1 MNPFSPL
8 VSIVIPVYNGANF
21 MREAID
27 SALAQTYPNVEV
39 LVINDGST
47 DSGETAAIAKSY
59 GDQIAYLE
67 KPNGGCASALNLGI
81 QKMRGEFFSWLS
93 HDDFYSP
100 SKIARQIEV
109 LSLLEDKDT
118 ILYAGYH
125 VVDSKSVVQYSVKPD
140 SVLSSSKLNLALM
153 PLFRG
158 LLHGCAM
165 LVPKSYFDRFGTFD
179 ESLRST
185 QDYDLWFKFLRQ
197 GKIRFDSQ
205 IGVYSRVHPG
215 QGTHQILNHN
225 ADCNRLWI
233 GFLDSLSEK
242 EMADLDGSAYSF
254 LVRTEKFLR
263 VSTTYSEAADHALAL
278 SAKALDNTKISVV
291 MPFFNR
297 VAWAVEAV
305 RSVQAQTHAAIEII
319 LVNDG
324 STEDIRALKTLEE
337 SDLRVRIVNQVNGG
351 PAKARNTGVQH
362 ATAQYI
368 AFLDSDDVFY
378 PEKLQRQLKLMTE
391 EGAFLSHT
399 SYQQMD
405 LEGNVTRAISSGTF
419 SGDVFPRIIA
429 SCPIA
434 MPTVMGSRQIFLDHP
449 FPEDLEIGE
458 DVCQWIRLTSMY
470 GIFGIDAV
478 MTKVR
483 VGPNTAAFNRSKQ
496 MVGLLNIASFV
507 SKDPFLSQYHRQI
520 RSLLLDTIDLLET
533 SEPAQANPASPTASL
548 RRSIFSSIRKVLNSV
563 RNHGVLT
570 TAQKIRRHLGL

>member
-1 MNPFSPL
+1 MNLFSPL

-27 SALAQTYPNVEV
+27 SALAQTYPNIEV
-39 LVINDGST
+39 LVVNDGST
-47 DSGETAAIAKSY
+47 DSGETATIARSY
-59 GDQIAYLE
+59 GTRIVYLE

-81 QKMRGEFFSWLS
+81 QNMRGEYFSWLS
-93 HDDFYSP
+93 HDDFYAP

-109 LSLLEDKDT
+109 LALVKDTDT

-125 VVDSKSVVQYSVKPD
+125 VVNSKSVVQYSVRPET
-140 SVLSSSKLNLALM
+140 VLPLSKLNLALM

-165 LVPKSYFDRFGTFD
+165 LIPKSYFDRFGLFD
-179 ESLRST
+179 EALRST

-197 GKIRFDSQ
+197 GNIRFDSE

-225 ADCNRLWI
+225 AECNRLWI
-233 GFLDSLSEK
+233 GFLDAVSDK
-242 EMADLDGSAYSF
+242 EMSQLDGSPYSF
-254 LVRTEKFLR
+254 LIRTEKFLR
-263 VSTTYSEAADHALAL
+263 ASTTYSDAADHALELA
-278 SAKALDNTKISVV
+278 AKALNSTKISVV
-291 MPFFNR
+291 IPFFNR

-305 RSVQAQTHAAIEII
+305 RSVQAQTHPSFEII

-324 STEDIRALKTLEE
+324 STDDIRALKILEE
-337 SDLRVRIVNQVNGG
+337 SDLRIQILNQENAG
-351 PAKARNTGVQH
+351 PAKARNTGVKH
-362 ATAQYI
+362 ATGQYV
-368 AFLDSDDVFY
+368 AFLDSDDAFY
-378 PEKLQRQLKLMTE
+378 PEKLERQLKLMTE

-405 LEGNVTRAISSGTF
+405 LEGNVTKAISSGTF

-434 MPTVMGSRQIFLDHP
+434 MPTVMGSRQIFLDYP

-470 GIFGIDAV
+470 GVFGIDAV
-478 MTKVR
+478 LTKVR

-496 MVGLLNIASFV
+496 MIGLLNIATFV
-507 SKDPFLSQYHRQI
+507 SKDSFFSQYHRQI
-520 RSLLLDTIDLLET
+520 RSLLLDTIDLL
-533 SEPAQANPASPTASL
+533 QAAGSAPLNAVPASPNLKASAM
-548 RRSIFSSIRKVLNSV
+548 SSIRKVLTSV
-563 RNHGVLT
+563 RNHGVRT